1 MPRAASG
8 AERIALRVLQLG
20 AAAVV
25 LAAATYKV
33 FELDRFFVPKELA
46 LHLAAFLGGLFVI
59 GSVRRGFA
67 TRVDVLLVGY
77 LLLSAVSAVFAT
89 NHWMAM
95 RALGV
100 SLSGVG
106 VFWAARGVRQ
116 AGLARPLL
124 VALGFAVVLAAA
136 TSLMQTYGVRTD
148 FFSLNRAPGGTLGNR
163 NFVAHVAAFGL
174 PVLLLCGLRAY
185 RPGGY
190 LAGML
195 GVAAVAAV
203 LFLTR
208 SRAAWLA
215 LIAVGFVLLFGLP
228 WVRPLRRSGRI
239 LTRFFA
245 LLLIGGGVGVAA
257 GLLIPNTLN
266 WKSDN
271 PYMETAKG
279 VVNYQ
284 EGSGKGRLIQYK
296 NSLRMAMEHPLLG
309 VGPGNWSVQY
319 PDYARRRDPSMSQTE
334 EGVTSNP
341 WPSSDWVAFLSER
354 GFPAFVLLILAFV
367 GITVGAW
374 RRMRAARDADE
385 GLVALALAATLVGAV
400 IVGAFDAVLLLPLP
414 ALWIWAALGVM
425 LDPADLRPLA
435 VATPVRVG
443 ALVLVALAAA
453 ASAARSTAQVVAM
466 GLYATSSRAA
476 DLRLASQLDPG
487 SYRIHLR
494 LAQSGTRKARC
505 EHATAAHE
513 LYPNAG
519 QAAQLARRCT
529 RRSRRR

>member
-1 MPRAASG
+1 MPRVASG
-8 AERIALRVLQLG
+8 AERLALRVLQLG
-20 AAAVV
+20 AVAVV
-25 LAAATYKV
+25 VAAATYKV

-46 LHLAAFLGGLFVI
+46 LHLAAFLGGVFVI

-67 TRVDVLLVGY
+67 TRVDALLVGY
-77 LLLSAVSAVFAT
+77 LALCAISAVFAT

-100 SLSGVG
+100 SLSSVG

-124 VALGFAVVLAAA
+124 IALGVAVVLAAA

-148 FFSLNRAPGGTLGNR
+148 LFSLNRAPGGTLGNR

-174 PVLLLCGLRAY
+174 PVLLMCALRAY

-190 LAGML
+190 LLGML
-195 GVAAVAAV
+195 GVAAIAAV

-215 LIAVGFVLLFGLP
+215 LIAVGFVLLFGIP
-228 WVRPLRRSGRI
+228 WVPPLRRSGKI
-239 LTRFFA
+239 LGKFFA
-245 LLLIGGGVGVAA
+245 LLVIGGGLGVAA

-271 PYMETAKG
+271 PYLETAKG

-284 EGSGKGRLIQYK
+284 EGSGKGRLIQYQ
-296 NSLRMAMEHPLLG
+296 NSLRMTLSHPLLG
-309 VGPGNWSVQY
+309 VGPGNWSVHY
-319 PDYARRRDPSMSQTE
+319 PEYAKRRDPSMNQNE

-354 GFPAFVLLILAFV
+354 GIPAFVLLVLAFV

-400 IVGAFDAVLLLPLP
+400 VVGTFDAVLLLPLP

-425 LDPADLRPLA
+425 LDPSDLRPIKA
-435 VATPVRVG
+435 ATPVRVG
-443 ALVLVALAAA
+443 VLVLVSLAAL
-453 ASAARSTAQVVAM
+453 ASAARATAQTVAM
-466 GLYATSSRAA
+466 GLYATSERSA
-476 DLRLASQLDPG
+476 DLRLASRLDPG
-487 SYRIHLR
+487 SYRIHVR
-494 LAQSGTRKARC
+494 LAQSGTRKLRC
-505 EHATAAHE
+505 EHAIAAHE
-513 LYPNAG
+513 LYPEAG

-529 RRSRRR
+529 KRSKKG